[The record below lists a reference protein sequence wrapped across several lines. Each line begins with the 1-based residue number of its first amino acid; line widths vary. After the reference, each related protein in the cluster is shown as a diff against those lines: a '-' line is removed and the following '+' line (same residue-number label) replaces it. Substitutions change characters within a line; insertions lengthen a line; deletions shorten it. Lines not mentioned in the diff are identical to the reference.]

1 MAFDS
6 FSLYRLISELQKLV
20 GNQVRHIAQT
30 ESHEIVMR
38 IGPYALLI
46 SAHPVHARIHFVPRV
61 PKVKERH
68 HFSDFLMTHLM
79 RGTVNGVEQV
89 GLDRI
94 VHIEIQPHTDPL
106 HREPRLLICELM
118 GKHSNII
125 LVNPE
130 TGKIL
135 ESIKH
140 IDSSLSSYREVLPG
154 LDYLPP
160 PQRPKLDPFRL
171 TRDEFLDVVRG
182 RPDRPDK
189 AMVDSID
196 GFSPLIAREVLFR
209 SGGEDPERMWE
220 AYVEVIEAI
229 RDEIGDGHPCVMLD
243 RDDKPIAVGPL
254 RLRQFEAQGARP
266 VFFSSMSEALER
278 FHTGL
283 IRRERFLSE
292 KSHLIT
298 RLKRRRKAVAEKL
311 NELQMR
317 MEKAE
322 DAETLRIK
330 GELILSNLK
339 SIRKGET
346 EVLLQNLYD
355 PQLRPIKVELLPE
368 LSPIQNAQLYF
379 KRYAKAKRARA
390 KLVNVIADHEKTLL
404 LLDEMIEEAERLSSQ
419 AELDRLKED
428 LVRRGWMKMEEGK
441 GGRKKERE
449 SEPFRRFISSNGFEI
464 LVGRNNR
471 ENDLL
476 TLRFAN
482 KNDIWLHAKNIQ
494 GSHVLIR
501 NPEGRE
507 VPVPTL
513 LEAAALAAYFS
524 KAKHSSH
531 VPVDYTLAKYVTKP
545 RGAREGFVIYTH
557 EKTLFV
563 EPRLLRKRVN
573 PEG

>member
-6 FSLYRLISELQKLV
+6 FSLYRLMSELQALV

-30 ESHEIVMR
+30 ESYEIVIR

-46 SAHPVHARIHFVPRV
+46 SAHPVYARIHLVPRV
-61 PKVKERH
+61 PKVKERR
-68 HFSDFLMTHLM
+68 HFSDFLMTHLI
-79 RGTVNGVEQV
+79 RGTVSRVEQV

-94 VHIEIQPHTDPL
+94 VHIEVQPQGDL
-106 HREPRLLICELM
+106 LQRKPRLLICELM

-125 LVNPE
+125 LVNSD

-135 ESIKH
+135 ECIKH

-154 LDYLPP
+154 LDYVPP
-160 PQRPKLDPFRL
+160 PQRSKLDPFRL
-171 TRDEFLDVVRG
+171 RRDEFLDVIKR
-182 RPDRPDK
+182 RPDQPDR
-189 AMVDSID
+189 AIMDSVD
-196 GFSPLIAREVLFR
+196 GFSPIIAREVLFR
-209 SGGEDPERMWE
+209 AGGDDPEMLWK

-229 RDEIGDGHPCVMLD
+229 RDGIGDGHPCVMLD

-266 VFFSSMSEALER
+266 SFFSSMSEALER
-278 FHTGL
+278 FHAEM
-283 IRRERFLSE
+283 IARERFLSE
-292 KSHLIT
+292 KALLMT
-298 RLKRRRKAVAEKL
+298 RLKRRRKAIAEKL
-311 NELQMR
+311 NELQIR
-317 MEKAE
+317 MGKAE
-322 DAETLRIK
+322 DAETMRIK
-330 GELILSNLK
+330 GELILSNLR
-339 SIRKGET
+339 SIRKGDT
-346 EVLLQNLYD
+346 EVMLQNFYD
-355 PQLRPIKVELLPE
+355 PQLRPIKVELSPE
-368 LSPIQNAQLYF
+368 LSPTQNAQLYF
-379 KRYAKAKRARA
+379 KRYAKAKRARV
-390 KLVNVIADHEKTLL
+390 KLANVIADQEKMLQ
-404 LLDEMIEEAERLSSQ
+404 LLDEMIEEVEDLRSQ

-428 LVRRGWMKMEEGK
+428 LIKRGWMRREETK

-507 VPVPTL
+507 IPVPTL
-513 LEAAALAAYFS
+513 LEAASLAAYFS

-545 RGAREGFVIYTH
+545 RGAKEGFVIYTH

-563 EPRLLRKRVN
+563 EPRLLKG
-573 PEG
+573 EG